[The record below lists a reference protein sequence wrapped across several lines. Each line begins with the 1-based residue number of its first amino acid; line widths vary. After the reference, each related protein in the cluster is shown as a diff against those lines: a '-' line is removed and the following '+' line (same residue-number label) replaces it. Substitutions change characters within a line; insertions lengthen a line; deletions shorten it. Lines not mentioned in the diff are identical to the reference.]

1 MIAWSS
7 VSAFVCVQCQLWF
20 VERICSFTPPFFF
33 DDFRSEK
40 KICFDVAKQKG
51 SDFTKICIKT
61 RFFWVCR
68 ERIYLSTVVGWALS
82 SVGSVR
88 KRWKRK
94 GRNVGRCCFVFSFC
108 WVHSETIQSCCYYW
122 IIVVIYMTFLFQIL
136 YTHTHPL
143 LVKKSS
149 NKIWL
154 SKQFFNRNLF
164 ASASTFPKQSAHV
177 ISIWNSLV
185 ISLPPSIYPAANPL
199 EIHF

>member
-1 MIAWSS
+1 MPNTSNQKAARDQPWLRDRLW
-7 VSAFVCVQCQLWF
+7 VRLCACSASCDLWNG
-20 VERICSFTPPFFF
+20 SAPLLPLFF

-136 YTHTHPL
+136 YTHT
-143 LVKKSS
+143 
-149 NKIWL
+149 
-154 SKQFFNRNLF
+154 
-164 ASASTFPKQSAHV
+164 
-177 ISIWNSLV
+177 
-185 ISLPPSIYPAANPL
+185 PPSC
-199 EIHF
+199 

>member
-1 MIAWSS
+1 M
-7 VSAFVCVQCQLWF
+7 
-20 VERICSFTPPFFF
+20 
-33 DDFRSEK
+33 
-40 KICFDVAKQKG
+40 
-51 SDFTKICIKT
+51 
-61 RFFWVCR
+61 CR

-154 SKQFFNRNLF
+154 SNQFFNRNLF

-185 ISLPPSIYPAANPL
+185 ISLPPPPHLFIRLPIPLKSIFKHPAPPKHLKDLKPQPKIAKKKNL
-199 EIHF
+199 RIIRQCV